1 MKKLKYTHYNIVFQE
16 VPNET
21 TLVFNISGCPYKCE
35 GCHSTYL
42 WEYKGEFLLENINE
56 ILSNYKNFITCVCFM
71 GGDQNSLELYNLLR
85 ICQEFG
91 LKTCLYTGK
100 DFNSLEEIYALPYF
114 NYLNF
119 IKVGHYDKNL
129 GGLNNPQTNQRFYKI
144 EYSRLID
151 ITETFQKKYY

>member
-21 TLVFNISGCPYKCE
+21 TLVFNISGCPYQCE

-42 WEYKGEFLLENINE
+42 WEYKGEFLLENIKE
-56 ILSNYKNFITCVCFM
+56 ILSNYRNFITCVCFM
-71 GGDQNSLELYNLLR
+71 GGDQNALELYKLLR
-85 ICQEFG
+85 ICQEFS
-91 LKTCLYTGK
+91 LKTCLYTGR
-100 DFNSLEEIYALPYF
+100 DFDSLEEIYALPYF

-119 IKVGHYDKNL
+119 IKVGHYDQNL

-144 EYSRLID
+144 EYGRLID

>member
-35 GCHSTYL
+35 DCHSTYL
-42 WEYKGEFLLENINE
+42 WEYKGKFLLENINE

-85 ICQEFG
+85 ICQEFE

-119 IKVGHYDKNL
+119 IKTGHYDKNL
-129 GGLNNPQTNQRFYKI
+129 GGLNNPTTNQRFYKI
-144 EYSRLID
+144 EYGRLID